1 MDNEKYILKLNKKI
15 EKYTK
20 KLTKLEP
27 FSYKYRLLEAKV
39 QMLEAMKCEE
49 CVEKTFLQKLK
60 FNFTKQKSEFN
71 EAELI
76 YQNVLNDVNL
86 EKLEVKKNNL
96 INSTSVLIQK
106 RKEKGKK
113 PTKCIIRRNIKITR
127 LEAKL
132 IRLRDNTVRIKEGH
146 FAKYNFFQKL
156 SIWFKNIPYEN
167 QKIIFG
173 VIFTIPWFIGAMV
186 FFIWPLITTFYYS
199 FLELTP
205 LQGGGFSSKF
215 ILFDNY
221 IYAFKDYTVNSQ
233 IFIQA
238 LLDSTKD
245 LLINLPV
252 ILIFSL
258 LIAVLLNT
266 KFKGSTL
273 VKAIFF
279 IPVVFNSEIINLTLS
294 REFGAQLQ
302 SSGSYFGAL
311 NGFKTF
317 LMSVGIGNGLV
328 SFLISSVDRIFDII
342 NLSGVQILVFLAAI
356 QSIPR
361 NLYEAAKVEG
371 ATTYETFW
379 KITFPMVTP
388 IFLTAL
394 IYTIVDS
401 FSRSTIMQFIET
413 ARADVNYGLG
423 SAVAMVYMIVNILV
437 VAFAFLLMKGI
448 VFYYDE
454 K

>member
-1 MDNEKYILKLNKKI
+1 MDEKYISKLNKKI
-15 EKYTK
+15 EKHTK
-20 KLTKLEP
+20 KLEKIEDKN
-27 FSYKYRLLEAKV
+27 SYKYRLLLAKV
-39 QMLEAMKCEE
+39 NMYNNMLTEE
-49 CVEKTFLQKLK
+49 KSEVSFKDKLK
-60 FNFTKQKSEFN
+60 FNFTNQKSEFLKS
-71 EAELI
+71 ELI
-76 YQNVLNDVNL
+76 YQKELNQINL
-86 EKLEVKKNNL
+86 EKTEIKKQNL
-96 INSTSVLIQK
+96 IINTSNLIQK
-106 RKEKGKK
+106 FKEKGKK
-113 PTKCIIRRNIKITR
+113 PTKNIIRKNIKLTR

-132 IRLRDNTVRIKEGH
+132 IRLRDNNKIIAEGH
-146 FAKYNFFQKL
+146 FTKYNFFQKTN
-156 SIWFKNIPYEN
+156 IWFKNIPYEN

-173 VIFTIPWFIGAMV
+173 VLFTIPWFIGAMV
-186 FFIWPLITTFYYS
+186 FFIWPLLTTFYYS
-199 FLELTP
+199 FLKLTP
-205 LQGGGFSSKF
+205 LQGGGFTTEF
-215 ILFDNY
+215 IDIENY
-221 IYAFKDYTVNSQ
+221 VYAFKSYTVNSS

-238 LLDSTKD
+238 LLDSTTE

-279 IPVVFNSEIINLTLS
+279 IPVVFNSDVINLTLS

-302 SSGSYFGAL
+302 NAGSYFGAL
-311 NGFKTF
+311 NGFKNF
-317 LMSVGIGNGLV
+317 LMSFGIGKGLV
-328 SFLISSVDRIFDII
+328 SFLISSVDRIFTII

-401 FSRSTIMQFIET
+401 FSRSTIMTFIEQ
-413 ARADVNYGLG
+413 ARSDVNYGLG
-423 SAVAMVYMIVNILV
+423 SAVAMIYMLVNIIV
-437 VAFAFLLMKGI
+437 VAVAFLLMKGI